1 VTEAQQRYRRLGKY
15 ELHQLLGEGAMG
27 IVWKAYDTV
36 LRRFVALKLLSSSF
50 RKTKDMQERFLR
62 EARAAGAIQHANIV
76 TVYDLGESDGQLY
89 IAMELVEG
97 RDLSDMIALRDP
109 LALERKLD
117 ITIEVLAGLHFAHQ
131 RGVIHRDVKP
141 SNVRVMPDGRIK
153 IMDFGIARLQK
164 ADATGSGAIVGTP
177 TYMAPEQIT
186 NGAITPA
193 TDVFSVGCMLYELLC
208 YQRPFEAESV
218 HGVLYQ
224 VLTTE
229 PRPLRTV
236 APSIPAALE
245 RVVAKAMN
253 KVPHERYES
262 AGQMMSTL
270 QQIRAALSG
279 ADEEATQPLG
289 RWTPLPRPML
299 KLITHASMKA
309 RLAVLGA
316 LAAVVLLLLYAPS
329 QPGQDSTAVAVA
341 PVLPNP
347 PAAQPSASG
356 LTPTAP
362 PTAPGRASRGLAANP
377 DAPPVS
383 LAVSTRRDSALAA
396 RDRAIG
402 AGAQK
407 NSVPSLLLAQTMLE
421 ASDRALQRGDQSLAL
436 RGYVE
441 SAERY
446 GQARE
451 EARTMEREAR
461 RIVERVTPL
470 VQAIPTGRAA
480 ANAGVYLARAESLL
494 TQQDFTLAKMAAQS
508 AEQIGID
515 AGIAPPSTQP
525 ADPRAAIDVLLSDL
539 ERALASE
546 RISNIRVLY
555 PGLTDA
561 DQRAWESFFRDW
573 NQITA
578 KFTIEDFD
586 ARGATATGNVRAQ
599 FQYVPAAGGAPR
611 INRRRFAMRFEKRDV
626 GWRLA
631 GVSELK

>member
-1 VTEAQQRYRRLGKY
+1 MSDASQRYRRLGKY

-36 LRRFVALKLLSSSF
+36 LRRYVALKLLSASF

-76 TVYDLGESDGQLY
+76 TVYDLGESEGQLF

-117 ITIEVLAGLHFAHQ
+117 IATEVLTGLQFAHQ

-141 SNVRVMPDGRIK
+141 SNVRVMPDGRVK

-164 ADATGSGAIVGTP
+164 ADSTGSGAIVGTP

-299 KLITHASMKA
+299 KLITHASMRA
-309 RLAVLGA
+309 RLIVLGA
-316 LAAVVLLLLYAPS
+316 LAAVVLLLVYAP
-329 QPGQDSTAVAVA
+329 GQTAEDPNAGFVNPPPPAPTGLVA
-341 PVLPNP
+341 P
-347 PAAQPSASG
+347 PAAPTSA
-356 LTPTAP
+356 
-362 PTAPGRASRGLAANP
+362 
-377 DAPPVS
+377 PVS
-383 LAVSTRRDSALAA
+383 IAVSSRRDSAIAA
-396 RDRAIG
+396 HDRAIA

-407 NSVPSLLLAQTMLE
+407 NSVPALILAQSMFE
-421 ASDRALQRGDQSLAL
+421 SADQALQRGDQSLAL

-441 SAERY
+441 AT
-446 GQARE
+446 QAYNRARD
-451 EARTMEREAR
+451 EARAMDREAQHM
-461 RIVERVTPL
+461 IERVTPV
-470 VQAIPTGRAA
+470 VQAIPTGRASS
-480 ANAGVYLARAESLL
+480 NAGIFLARAESLL
-494 TQQDFTLAKMAAQS
+494 HEQDFTLAKVAAQS

-515 AGIAPPSTQP
+515 AGIAPPSAQP
-525 ADPRAAIDVLLSDL
+525 ASPREGIDVLLSDL
-539 ERALASE
+539 GRALASQ

-555 PGLTDA
+555 PGLTDSE
-561 DQRAWESFFRDW
+561 RRGWEAFFRDW

-578 KFTIEDFD
+578 KFTVEDFSV
-586 ARGATATGNVRAQ
+586 RGTTANGNVRAM
-599 FQYVPAAGGAPR
+599 FEYIPAKGGAPR
-611 INRRRFAMRFEKRDV
+611 VDRRRFAMRFERKDV

-631 GVSELK
+631 AVTELK

>member
-1 VTEAQQRYRRLGKY
+1 MSDPQQRYRRLGKY

-36 LRRFVALKLLSSSF
+36 LRRYVALKLLSSSF

-76 TVYDLGESDGQLY
+76 TVYDLGESEGQLF

-141 SNVRVMPDGRIK
+141 SNVRVMPDGRVK

-186 NGAITPA
+186 NGAITAA
-193 TDVFSVGCMLYELLC
+193 TDVFSVGCLLYELLC

-236 APSIPAALE
+236 TPSIPAALE

-262 AGQMMSTL
+262 AGQMMSTV

-299 KLITHASMKA
+299 KLITHASMRA

-316 LAAVVLLLLYAPS
+316 LAAVVVLLLYAPG
-329 QPGQDSTAVAVA
+329 QPVDERSSAAAAT
-341 PVLPNP
+341 PP
-347 PAAQPSASG
+347 PASGPPAQP
-356 LTPTAP
+356 T
-362 PTAPGRASRGLAANP
+362 GLAAP
-377 DAPPVS
+377 TPPLTTAPVS
-383 LAVSTRRDSALAA
+383 LAVSSRRDSAMAA
-396 RDRAIG
+396 RDRALA
-402 AGAQK
+402 AGAEK
-407 NSVPSLLLAQTMLE
+407 NTVPSLLLARTMLE
-421 ASDRALQRGDQSLAL
+421 ASDQALQRGDQSLAL

-441 SAERY
+441 AAQRY
-446 GQARE
+446 ALARD
-451 EARTMEREAR
+451 EARVMEREAQHM
-461 RIVERVTPL
+461 VERVTPV
-470 VQAIPTGRAA
+470 VQAIPAGRAA
-480 ANAGVYLARAESLL
+480 SNAGVFLSRAESLL
-494 TQQDFTLAKMAAQS
+494 HEQDFTLAKVAAQS
-508 AEQIGID
+508 AEQIGIA
-515 AGIAPPSTQP
+515 AGIAPPSAQP
-525 ADPRAAIDVLLSDL
+525 TDPRAAIDVLLEDL
-539 ERALASE
+539 GRALSSQ
-546 RISNIRVLY
+546 RIANLRVIY
-555 PGLTDA
+555 PGLTEQERRSWDA
-561 DQRAWESFFRDW
+561 FFREW

-578 KFTIEDFD
+578 KFTVEGFKTQ
-586 ARGATATGNVRAQ
+586 GATATGDVHAI
-599 FQYVPAAGGAPR
+599 FEYVPARGGAPR
-611 INRRRFAMRFEKRDV
+611 VDRRRFAMRFERKDV

-631 GVSELK
+631 AVTELK

>member
-1 VTEAQQRYRRLGKY
+1 MTDSQQRYRRLGKY

-36 LRRFVALKLLSSSF
+36 LRRYVALKLLSSSF

-76 TVYDLGESDGQLY
+76 TVYDLGESEGQLY

-97 RDLSDMIALRDP
+97 HDLSDMIALRDP

-117 ITIEVLAGLHFAHQ
+117 ITMEVLAGLHFAHQ

-141 SNVRVMPDGRIK
+141 SNVRIMPDGRIK

-186 NGAITPA
+186 NGAITAA
-193 TDVFSVGCMLYELLC
+193 TDVFSVGCLLYELLC
-208 YQRPFEAESV
+208 YRRPFEAESV

-299 KLITHASMKA
+299 KLITHASMRA

-316 LAAVVLLLLYAPS
+316 LAAVVVLLLYAP
-329 QPGQDSTAVAVA
+329 G
-341 PVLPNP
+341 P
-347 PAAQPSASG
+347 PAEEAGGAAATIPPAQHVAGGGGPG
-356 LTPTAP
+356 
-362 PTAPGRASRGLAANP
+362 APGGPGGLAAP
-377 DAPPVS
+377 PPPPRTAPVS
-383 LAVSTRRDSALAA
+383 LAVSSRRDSALAA
-396 RDRAIG
+396 RDRAIT

-421 ASDRALQRGDQSLAL
+421 TSDRALERGDQSLAL

-441 SAERY
+441 SAQRY
-446 GQARE
+446 AQARD
-451 EARTMEREAR
+451 EARAMEREAQHM
-461 RIVERVTPL
+461 IQRVTPV
-470 VQAIPTGRAA
+470 VQALPAGRAA
-480 ANAGVYLARAESLL
+480 ANAGVFLARAESLL
-494 TQQDFTLAKMAAQS
+494 REQDYTLAKVAAQS

-515 AGIAPPSTQP
+515 VGIAPPSTQP
-525 ADPRAAIDVLLSDL
+525 ADARGAIDVLLDDL
-539 ERALASE
+539 GRALASQ
-546 RISNIRVLY
+546 RISNLRVLY
-555 PGLTDA
+555 PGLTEEE
-561 DQRAWESFFRDW
+561 RSSWEAFFREW

-578 KFTIEDFD
+578 KFTVEDFKTQ
-586 ARGATATGNVRAQ
+586 GASATGNVRAL
-599 FQYVPAAGGAPR
+599 FQYVPAHGGAPR
-611 INRRRFAMRFEKRDV
+611 MDRRRFAMRFEKKDV

-631 GVSELK
+631 AVTELK

>member
-1 VTEAQQRYRRLGKY
+1 MSDASQRYRRLGKY

-36 LRRFVALKLLSSSF
+36 LRRYVALKLLSASF

-76 TVYDLGESDGQLY
+76 TVYDLGESEGQLF

-117 ITIEVLAGLHFAHQ
+117 IAIEVLTGLHFAHQ

-141 SNVRVMPDGRIK
+141 SNVRVMPDGRVK

-164 ADATGSGAIVGTP
+164 ADTTGSGAIVGTP

-193 TDVFSVGCMLYELLC
+193 TDVFSMGCMLYELLC

-299 KLITHASMKA
+299 
-309 RLAVLGA
+309 
-316 LAAVVLLLLYAPS
+316 
-329 QPGQDSTAVAVA
+329 
-341 PVLPNP
+341 
-347 PAAQPSASG
+347 
-356 LTPTAP
+356 
-362 PTAPGRASRGLAANP
+362 
-377 DAPPVS
+377 
-383 LAVSTRRDSALAA
+383 
-396 RDRAIG
+396 
-402 AGAQK
+402 
-407 NSVPSLLLAQTMLE
+407 
-421 ASDRALQRGDQSLAL
+421 
-436 RGYVE
+436 
-441 SAERY
+441 
-446 GQARE
+446 
-451 EARTMEREAR
+451 
-461 RIVERVTPL
+461 
-470 VQAIPTGRAA
+470 
-480 ANAGVYLARAESLL
+480 
-494 TQQDFTLAKMAAQS
+494 
-508 AEQIGID
+508 
-515 AGIAPPSTQP
+515 
-525 ADPRAAIDVLLSDL
+525 
-539 ERALASE
+539 
-546 RISNIRVLY
+546 
-555 PGLTDA
+555 
-561 DQRAWESFFRDW
+561 
-573 NQITA
+573 
-578 KFTIEDFD
+578 
-586 ARGATATGNVRAQ
+586 
-599 FQYVPAAGGAPR
+599 
-611 INRRRFAMRFEKRDV
+611 
-626 GWRLA
+626 
-631 GVSELK
+631 

>member
-1 VTEAQQRYRRLGKY
+1 VSDAQQRYRRLGKY

-36 LRRFVALKLLSSSF
+36 LRRYVALKLLSASF
-50 RKTKDMQERFLR
+50 RKTKDMHERFLR
-62 EARAAGAIQHANIV
+62 EARAAGALQHANIV
-76 TVYDLGESDGQLY
+76 TVYDLGESEGQLY

-117 ITIEVLAGLHFAHQ
+117 ITIELLTGLHFAHQ

-141 SNVRVMPDGRIK
+141 SNVRVMPDGRVK

-270 QQIRAALSG
+270 QQIRSALSG
-279 ADEEATQPLG
+279 ADDEATQPLG
-289 RWTPLPRPML
+289 RWTPLPKPVL
-299 KLITHASMKA
+299 KLITHASMRA

-316 LAAVVLLLLYAPS
+316 LAAVVLLLLFSPS
-329 QPGQDSTAVAVA
+329 QPGDNEANAVLAPPPVIPPAPTTPLIVPPTVTEAPVSVAV
-341 PVLPNP
+341 
-347 PAAQPSASG
+347 SI
-356 LTPTAP
+356 
-362 PTAPGRASRGLAANP
+362 
-377 DAPPVS
+377 
-383 LAVSTRRDSALAA
+383 RRDSAFAA
-396 RDRAIG
+396 RDRALA
-402 AGAQK
+402 AGALK
-407 NSVPSLLLAQTMLE
+407 NSVPAWILAESIFQ
-421 ASDRALQRGDQSLAL
+421 ASEQALQAADQSRAI

-441 SAERY
+441 AESQYARARE
-446 GQARE
+446 QARV
-451 EARTMEREAR
+451 MNREAR
-461 RIVERVTPL
+461 LMVERVAPV
-470 VQAIPTGRAA
+470 VQALPTGAAA
-480 ANAGVYLARAESLL
+480 ANAGIFLARAESLL
-494 TQQDFTLAKMAAQS
+494 REQDFTLAKVAAQS

-515 AGIAPPSTQP
+515 AGIAPPSPQP
-525 ADPRAAIDVLLSDL
+525 ASPRAAVNVLLSDL
-539 ERALASE
+539 GRALASQ
-546 RISNIRVLY
+546 RIANLRVLY
-555 PGLTDA
+555 RGLTEEE
-561 DQRAWESFFRDW
+561 RRGWEAFFRDW
-573 NQITA
+573 NQISA
-578 KFTIEDFD
+578 KFTVDNFRVQPNAIS
-586 ARGATATGNVRAQ
+586 ATGDVRAI
-599 FQYVPAAGGAPR
+599 FEYVPAAGGAPR
-611 INRRRFAMRFEKRDV
+611 VDRRRFAMRFEKKDV

-631 GVSELK
+631 AVNELK

>member
-1 VTEAQQRYRRLGKY
+1 
-15 ELHQLLGEGAMG
+15 
-27 IVWKAYDTV
+27 
-36 LRRFVALKLLSSSF
+36 
-50 RKTKDMQERFLR
+50 
-62 EARAAGAIQHANIV
+62 
-76 TVYDLGESDGQLY
+76 
-89 IAMELVEG
+89 
-97 RDLSDMIALRDP
+97 
-109 LALERKLD
+109 
-117 ITIEVLAGLHFAHQ
+117 
-131 RGVIHRDVKP
+131 
-141 SNVRVMPDGRIK
+141 MPDGRIK

-186 NGAITPA
+186 NGAITAA
-193 TDVFSVGCMLYELLC
+193 TDVFSVGCLLYELLC
-208 YQRPFEAESV
+208 YRRPFEAESV

-299 KLITHASMKA
+299 KLITHASMRA

-316 LAAVVLLLLYAPS
+316 LAAVVVLLLYAP
-329 QPGQDSTAVAVA
+329 G
-341 PVLPNP
+341 P
-347 PAAQPSASG
+347 PAEEPGGAATTIPPAQHVAGGAGPG
-356 LTPTAP
+356 
-362 PTAPGRASRGLAANP
+362 APGGPGGLAA
-377 DAPPVS
+377 PPPPPRTALVS
-383 LAVSTRRDSALAA
+383 LAVSSRRDSALAA
-396 RDRAIG
+396 RDRAIT

-421 ASDRALQRGDQSLAL
+421 TSDRALERGDQSLAL

-441 SAERY
+441 SAQRY
-446 GQARE
+446 AQARD
-451 EARTMEREAR
+451 EARAMEREAQHM
-461 RIVERVTPL
+461 IQRVTPV
-470 VQAIPTGRAA
+470 VQALPAGRAA
-480 ANAGVYLARAESLL
+480 ANAGVFLARAESLL
-494 TQQDFTLAKMAAQS
+494 REQDYTLAKVAAQS

-525 ADPRAAIDVLLSDL
+525 ADARGAIDVLLDDL
-539 ERALASE
+539 GRALASQ
-546 RISNIRVLY
+546 RISNLRVLY
-555 PGLTDA
+555 PGLTEEE
-561 DQRAWESFFRDW
+561 RRSWEAFFREW

-578 KFTIEDFD
+578 KFTVEDFKTQ
-586 ARGATATGNVRAQ
+586 GASATGNVRAL
-599 FQYVPAAGGAPR
+599 FQYVPAHGGAPR
-611 INRRRFAMRFEKRDV
+611 MDRRRFAMRFEKKEV

-631 GVSELK
+631 AVTELK

>member
-1 VTEAQQRYRRLGKY
+1 MSDAQQRYRRLGKY

-36 LRRFVALKLLSSSF
+36 LRRYVALKLLSASF

-62 EARAAGAIQHANIV
+62 EARAAGGIQHPNIV
-76 TVYDLGESDGQLY
+76 TVYDLGESEGQLF

-117 ITIEVLAGLHFAHQ
+117 IAIEVLTGLHFAHQ

-141 SNVRVMPDGRIK
+141 SNVRVMPDGRVK

-279 ADEEATQPLG
+279 ADEAATQPLG
-289 RWTPLPRPML
+289 RWTPLPRPVL
-299 KLITHASMKA
+299 KLITHASMRA

-316 LAAVVLLLLYAPS
+316 LAAVVLLLLYAP
-329 QPGQDSTAVAVA
+329 GQSAEDQSSRAVV
-341 PVLPNP
+341 NP
-347 PAAQPSASG
+347 PAA
-356 LTPTAP
+356 P
-362 PTAPGRASRGLAANP
+362 PPIPAGT
-377 DAPPVS
+377 PVS
-383 LAVSTRRDSALAA
+383 LAVSSRRDSAVAA
-396 RDRAIG
+396 RERALA

-407 NSVPSLLLAQTMLE
+407 NSVPALILAQSVFE
-421 ASDRALQRGDQSLAL
+421 ASDQALRRGDQSLAL

-441 SAERY
+441 AAQQY
-446 GQARE
+446 GRARD
-451 EARTMEREAR
+451 EARAMDREAQHM
-461 RIVERVTPL
+461 IERVSPV
-470 VQAIPTGRAA
+470 VQAIPTGRVA
-480 ANAGVYLARAESLL
+480 ANAGVLLARAESLL
-494 TQQDFTLAKMAAQS
+494 REQDFTLAKVAAQS
-508 AEQIGID
+508 AEQVGID

-525 ADPRAAIDVLLSDL
+525 PDPRGAVDVLLSDL
-539 ERALASE
+539 ARALASE
-546 RISNIRVLY
+546 RIANLRVLY
-555 PGLTDA
+555 PGLTDPERRSW
-561 DQRAWESFFRDW
+561 QKFFRDW
-573 NQITA
+573 NKITA
-578 KFTIEDFD
+578 KFTLEDFKVQ
-586 ARGATATGNVRAQ
+586 GATATGNVRAM
-599 FQYVPAAGGAPR
+599 FEYVPAAGGAPR
-611 INRRRFAMRFEKRDV
+611 VDRRGFAMRFERKEV

-631 GVSELK
+631 TVTELK

>member
-1 VTEAQQRYRRLGKY
+1 VTDSQQRYRRLGKY

-36 LRRFVALKLLSSSF
+36 LRRYVALKLLSSSF

-76 TVYDLGESDGQLY
+76 TVYDLGESEGQLY

-117 ITIEVLAGLHFAHQ
+117 ITMEVLAGLHFAHQ

-141 SNVRVMPDGRIK
+141 SNVRIMPDGRIK

-186 NGAITPA
+186 NGAITAA
-193 TDVFSVGCMLYELLC
+193 TDVFSVGCLLYELLC
-208 YQRPFEAESV
+208 YRRPFEAESV

-299 KLITHASMKA
+299 KLITHASMRA

-316 LAAVVLLLLYAPS
+316 LAAVVVLLLYAP
-329 QPGQDSTAVAVA
+329 G
-341 PVLPNP
+341 P
-347 PAAQPSASG
+347 PAEEPGGAATTIPPAQHVAGGGGPG
-356 LTPTAP
+356 
-362 PTAPGRASRGLAANP
+362 APGGPGGLAAP
-377 DAPPVS
+377 PPPPRTAPVS
-383 LAVSTRRDSALAA
+383 LAVSSRRDSALAA
-396 RDRAIG
+396 RDRAIT

-421 ASDRALQRGDQSLAL
+421 TSDRALERGDQSLAL

-441 SAERY
+441 SAQRY
-446 GQARE
+446 AQARD
-451 EARTMEREAR
+451 EARAMEREAQHM
-461 RIVERVTPL
+461 IQRVTPV
-470 VQAIPTGRAA
+470 VQALPAGRAA
-480 ANAGVYLARAESLL
+480 ANAGVFLARAESLL
-494 TQQDFTLAKMAAQS
+494 REQDYTLAKVAAQS

-515 AGIAPPSTQP
+515 VGIAPPSTQP
-525 ADPRAAIDVLLSDL
+525 ADARGAIDVLLDDL
-539 ERALASE
+539 GRALASQ
-546 RISNIRVLY
+546 RISNLRVLY
-555 PGLTDA
+555 PGLTEEE
-561 DQRAWESFFRDW
+561 RRSWEAFFREW

-578 KFTIEDFD
+578 KFTVEDFKTQ
-586 ARGATATGNVRAQ
+586 GASATGNVRAL
-599 FQYVPAAGGAPR
+599 FQYVPAHGGAPR
-611 INRRRFAMRFEKRDV
+611 MDRRRFAMRFEKKDA

-631 GVSELK
+631 AVTELK

>member
-1 VTEAQQRYRRLGKY
+1 VSEGQQRYRRLGKY

-27 IVWKAYDTV
+27 IVWKSYDTV
-36 LRRFVALKLLSSSF
+36 LRRYVALKLLSSSF
-50 RKTKDMQERFLR
+50 RKTQDMQERFLR

-76 TVYDLGESDGQLY
+76 TVYDLGEAEGQLY

-97 RDLSDMIALRDP
+97 RDLADMIALRDP

-141 SNVRVMPDGRIK
+141 SNVRVMPDGRVK

-186 NGAITPA
+186 NGAITAA
-193 TDVFSVGCMLYELLC
+193 TDVFSVGCMLYELLS

-229 PRPLRTV
+229 PRALRTV

-270 QQIRAALSG
+270 QQIRSALSG
-279 ADEEATQPLG
+279 ADDEATQPLG
-289 RWTPLPRPML
+289 RWTPLPRPVL
-299 KLITHASMKA
+299 KLITHASMRA

-316 LAAVVLLLLYAPS
+316 LAAVVVLLLYAPG
-329 QPGQDSTAVAVA
+329 QPIADESSELRA
-341 PVLPNP
+341 NP
-347 PAAQPSASG
+347 PAAAPS
-356 LTPTAP
+356 
-362 PTAPGRASRGLAANP
+362 GLAAPPSLP
-377 DAPPVS
+377 DAVPVS

-396 RDRAIG
+396 RDRAVA
-402 AGAQK
+402 AGALK
-407 NSVPSLLLAQTMLE
+407 NSVPAMILAETMFQ
-421 ASDRALQRGDQSLAL
+421 ASEQALQAGDQSRAL
-436 RGYVE
+436 RGYFEAVQQ
-441 SAERY
+441 Y
-446 GQARE
+446 GRARD
-451 EARTMEREAR
+451 EARAMDREAQR
-461 RIVERVTPL
+461 MVQRVTPV
-470 VQAIPTGRAA
+470 VQAIPTGPAA
-480 ANAGVYLARAESLL
+480 ANAAIFLARAESLL
-494 TQQDFTLAKMAAQS
+494 REQDFTLAKVAAQS

-515 AGIAPPSTQP
+515 VGMAPPSPQP
-525 ADPRAAIDVLLSDL
+525 PEARDAVTVLLDDL
-539 ERALASE
+539 GRALASQ
-546 RISNIRVLY
+546 RIANLRVLY
-555 PGLTDA
+555 PGLTDEE
-561 DQRAWESFFRDW
+561 RRGWEAFFRDW

-578 KFTIEDFD
+578 KFTIEDFKLQ
-586 ARGATATGNVRAQ
+586 GATAMGNVRAM
-599 FQYVPAAGGAPR
+599 FQYVPARGGAPR
-611 INRRRFAMRFEKRDV
+611 LDRRRFAMRFERKDV

>member
-1 VTEAQQRYRRLGKY
+1 MSDAAPPPQQRYRRLGKY

-36 LRRFVALKLLSSSF
+36 LRRYVALKLLSSSF

-76 TVYDLGESDGQLY
+76 TVYDLGEAEGQLY

-186 NGAITPA
+186 NGAITPV

-262 AGQMMSTL
+262 AGQMMSML

-299 KLITHASMKA
+299 KLITHTSMRA
-309 RLAVLGA
+309 RLFVLGA
-316 LAAVVLLLLYAPS
+316 LAAVVVLLLYAPGS
-329 QPGQDSTAVAVA
+329 
-341 PVLPNP
+341 
-347 PAAQPSASG
+347 PSPDQA
-356 LTPTAP
+356 TVPTAP
-362 PTAPGRASRGLAANP
+362 PPAATGGAFAAPQPPPRPTA
-377 DAPPVS
+377 PVS
-383 LAVSTRRDSALAA
+383 LAVSSRRDSALAA
-396 RDRAIG
+396 RNRAVA
-402 AGAQK
+402 AGAEK
-407 NSVPSLLLAQTMLE
+407 NTVPSLLLAQTMLE

-441 SAERY
+441 SAQRY
-446 GQARE
+446 NKARD
-451 EARTMEREAR
+451 EARDMEHEAEHM
-461 RIVERVTPL
+461 IQRVTP
-470 VQAIPTGRAA
+470 VVEAIPAGRAA
-480 ANAGVYLARAESLL
+480 SNAGVILARAESLL
-494 TQQDFTLAKMAAQS
+494 REQDFTLAKVAAQG
-508 AEQIGID
+508 AEQIGVD
-515 AGIAPPSTQP
+515 AGVAPPSAQP
-525 ADPRAAIDVLLSDL
+525 PEARRAIEVLLEDL
-539 ERALASE
+539 GRALSSQ
-546 RISNIRVLY
+546 RIANLRVLY
-555 PGLTDA
+555 PGITPDE
-561 DQRAWESFFRDW
+561 RRSWESFFQLW

-578 KFTIEDFD
+578 KFTIEDFKTE
-586 ARGATATGNVRAQ
+586 GTTATGNVRAM
-599 FQYVPAAGGAPR
+599 FQYVPARGGAPR
-611 INRRRFAMRFEKRDV
+611 VDRRRFAMRFEKKDV

-631 GVSELK
+631 GVTEIK

>member
-1 VTEAQQRYRRLGKY
+1 VTDSQQRYRRLGKY

-36 LRRFVALKLLSSSF
+36 LRRYVALKLLSSSF

-76 TVYDLGESDGQLY
+76 TVYDLGESEGQLY

-117 ITIEVLAGLHFAHQ
+117 ITMEVLAGLHFAHQ

-141 SNVRVMPDGRIK
+141 SNVRIMPDGRIK

-186 NGAITPA
+186 NGAITAA
-193 TDVFSVGCMLYELLC
+193 TDVFSVGCLLYELLC
-208 YQRPFEAESV
+208 YRRPFEAESV

-299 KLITHASMKA
+299 KLITHASMRA

-316 LAAVVLLLLYAPS
+316 LAAVVVLLLYAP
-329 QPGQDSTAVAVA
+329 G
-341 PVLPNP
+341 P
-347 PAAQPSASG
+347 PAEEPGGAATTIPPAQHVAGGAGPG
-356 LTPTAP
+356 
-362 PTAPGRASRGLAANP
+362 APGGPGGLAA
-377 DAPPVS
+377 PPPPPRTALVS
-383 LAVSTRRDSALAA
+383 LAVSSRRDSALAA
-396 RDRAIG
+396 RDRAIT

-421 ASDRALQRGDQSLAL
+421 TSDRALERGDQSLAL

-441 SAERY
+441 SAQRY
-446 GQARE
+446 AQARD
-451 EARTMEREAR
+451 EARAMEREAQHM
-461 RIVERVTPL
+461 IQRVTPV
-470 VQAIPTGRAA
+470 VQALPAGRAA
-480 ANAGVYLARAESLL
+480 ANAGVFLARAESLL
-494 TQQDFTLAKMAAQS
+494 REQDFTLAKVAAQS

-525 ADPRAAIDVLLSDL
+525 ADARGAIDVLLDDL
-539 ERALASE
+539 GRALASQ
-546 RISNIRVLY
+546 RISNLRVLY
-555 PGLTDA
+555 PGLTEEE
-561 DQRAWESFFRDW
+561 RRSWEAFFREW

-578 KFTIEDFD
+578 KFTVEDFKTQ
-586 ARGATATGNVRAQ
+586 GASATGNVRAL
-599 FQYVPAAGGAPR
+599 FQYVPAHGGAPR
-611 INRRRFAMRFEKRDV
+611 MDRRRFAMRFEKKDV

-631 GVSELK
+631 AVTELK

>member
-1 VTEAQQRYRRLGKY
+1 MTQAKQYRRLGKF
-15 ELHQLLGEGAMG
+15 ELHDLIGEGAMG
-27 IVWKAYDTV
+27 VVWKAYDSV
-36 LRRFVALKLLSSSF
+36 LRRYVALKLLP
-50 RKTKDMQERFLR
+50 TKVSRTGDIRERFLR
-62 EARAAGAIQHANIV
+62 EARAAGVLQHANIV
-76 TVYDLGESDGQLY
+76 TIYDLGEAESQLF
-89 IAMELVEG
+89 IAMELVDG
-97 RDLSDMIALRDP
+97 RDLSAIITGHEP
-109 LALERKLD
+109 LPLERKLD
-117 ITIEVLAGLHFAHQ
+117 IVIEVLEALTYAHH
-131 RGVIHRDVKP
+131 RGVIHRDIKP
-141 SNVRVMPDGRIK
+141 SNVRIATDGGIK

-309 RLAVLGA
+309 RIGVLGA
-316 LAAVVLLLLYAPS
+316 LAAVVLLLVYAP
-329 QPGQDSTAVAVA
+329 GQTAEDPSSGAAANPPPPAPTGLVA
-341 PVLPNP
+341 P
-347 PAAQPSASG
+347 PAA
-356 LTPTAP
+356 PTGA
-362 PTAPGRASRGLAANP
+362 
-377 DAPPVS
+377 PVS
-383 LAVSTRRDSALAA
+383 MAVSTRRDSAVAA
-396 RDRAIG
+396 RERAIA
-402 AGAQK
+402 AGAEK
-407 NSVPSLLLAQTMLE
+407 NIVPALILAQSMFE
-421 ASDRALQRGDQSLAL
+421 SSDRALQRGDQSLAL

-441 SAERY
+441 AAQAY
-446 GQARE
+446 GRARD
-451 EARTMEREAR
+451 EARAMDREAQHM
-461 RIVERVTPL
+461 IERVSPV

-480 ANAGVYLARAESLL
+480 SNAGVFLARAESLL
-494 TQQDFTLAKMAAQS
+494 HEQDFTLAKVAAQS

-515 AGIAPPSTQP
+515 AGIAPPSAQP
-525 ADPRAAIDVLLSDL
+525 PAARAAVDVLLSDL
-539 ERALASE
+539 GRALASQ

-555 PGLTDA
+555 PGLTESE
-561 DQRAWESFFRDW
+561 RHGWETFFRDW

-578 KFTIEDFD
+578 KFTMEDFTV
-586 ARGATATGNVRAQ
+586 RGGTANGNVRAM
-599 FQYVPAAGGAPR
+599 FEYVPARGGAPR
-611 INRRRFAMRFEKRDV
+611 VDRRRFAMRFERKEV

-631 GVSELK
+631 AVTELK

>member
-1 VTEAQQRYRRLGKY
+1 MTDSQQRYRRLGKY

-36 LRRFVALKLLSSSF
+36 LRRYVALKLLSSSF

-76 TVYDLGESDGQLY
+76 TVYDLGESEGQLY

-97 RDLSDMIALRDP
+97 HDLSDMIALRDP

-117 ITIEVLAGLHFAHQ
+117 ITMEVLAGLHFAHQ

-141 SNVRVMPDGRIK
+141 SNVRIMPDGRIK

-186 NGAITPA
+186 NGAITAA
-193 TDVFSVGCMLYELLC
+193 TDVFSVGCLLYELLC
-208 YQRPFEAESV
+208 YRRPFEAESV

-299 KLITHASMKA
+299 KLITHASMRA

-316 LAAVVLLLLYAPS
+316 LAAVVVLLLYAP
-329 QPGQDSTAVAVA
+329 G
-341 PVLPNP
+341 P
-347 PAAQPSASG
+347 PAEEAGGAAATIPPAQHVAGGGGPG
-356 LTPTAP
+356 
-362 PTAPGRASRGLAANP
+362 APGGPGGLAAP
-377 DAPPVS
+377 PPPPRTAPVS
-383 LAVSTRRDSALAA
+383 LAVSSRRDSALAA
-396 RDRAIG
+396 RDRAIT

-421 ASDRALQRGDQSLAL
+421 TSDRALQHGDQSLAL

-441 SAERY
+441 SAQRY
-446 GQARE
+446 AQARD
-451 EARTMEREAR
+451 EARAMEREAQHM
-461 RIVERVTPL
+461 IQRVTPV
-470 VQAIPTGRAA
+470 VQALPAGRAA
-480 ANAGVYLARAESLL
+480 ANAGVFLARAESLL
-494 TQQDFTLAKMAAQS
+494 HEQDFTLAKLAAQS
-508 AEQIGID
+508 AEQYGID
-515 AGIAPPSTQP
+515 AGIAPPSAQP
-525 ADPRAAIDVLLSDL
+525 ADARGAIDVLLDDL
-539 ERALASE
+539 GRALASQ
-546 RISNIRVLY
+546 RIANLRVLY
-555 PGLTDA
+555 PGLTEEE
-561 DQRAWESFFRDW
+561 RRSWEAFFREW

-578 KFTIEDFD
+578 KFTMEDFKTQ
-586 ARGATATGNVRAQ
+586 GASATGNVRAL
-599 FQYVPAAGGAPR
+599 FQYVPAKGGAPR
-611 INRRRFAMRFEKRDV
+611 IDRRRFAMRFEKKDV

-631 GVSELK
+631 AVTELK

>member
-1 VTEAQQRYRRLGKY
+1 
-15 ELHQLLGEGAMG
+15 MG

-36 LRRFVALKLLSSSF
+36 LRRYVGLKLLSSSF

-76 TVYDLGESDGQLY
+76 TVYDLGESEGQLF

-141 SNVRVMPDGRIK
+141 SNIRVMPDGRVK

-177 TYMAPEQIT
+177 TY
-186 NGAITPA
+186 
-193 TDVFSVGCMLYELLC
+193 VFSVGCLLYELLS

-299 KLITHASMKA
+299 KLITHASMRA
-309 RLAVLGA
+309 RIGVLGA
-316 LAAVVLLLLYAPS
+316 LAAVVLLLVYAPG
-329 QPGQDSTAVAVA
+329 QTAEDPGRAAVANPPPPAPTGLVA
-341 PVLPNP
+341 P
-347 PAAQPSASG
+347 PAAP
-356 LTPTAP
+356 TTAP
-362 PTAPGRASRGLAANP
+362 
-377 DAPPVS
+377 VS
-383 LAVSTRRDSALAA
+383 MAVSTRRDSAVAA
-396 RDRAIG
+396 RERAI
-402 AGAQK
+402 A
-407 NSVPSLLLAQTMLE
+407 
-421 ASDRALQRGDQSLAL
+421 
-436 RGYVE
+436 
-441 SAERY
+441 
-446 GQARE
+446 
-451 EARTMEREAR
+451 
-461 RIVERVTPL
+461 
-470 VQAIPTGRAA
+470 
-480 ANAGVYLARAESLL
+480 
-494 TQQDFTLAKMAAQS
+494 
-508 AEQIGID
+508 
-515 AGIAPPSTQP
+515 
-525 ADPRAAIDVLLSDL
+525 
-539 ERALASE
+539 
-546 RISNIRVLY
+546 
-555 PGLTDA
+555 
-561 DQRAWESFFRDW
+561 
-573 NQITA
+573 
-578 KFTIEDFD
+578 
-586 ARGATATGNVRAQ
+586 
-599 FQYVPAAGGAPR
+599 
-611 INRRRFAMRFEKRDV
+611 
-626 GWRLA
+626 
-631 GVSELK
+631 

>member
-1 VTEAQQRYRRLGKY
+1 MSDGSQRYRRLGKY

-36 LRRFVALKLLSSSF
+36 LRRYVALKLLSASF

-76 TVYDLGESDGQLY
+76 TVYDLGESEGQLF

-117 ITIEVLAGLHFAHQ
+117 IATEVLTGLQFAHQ

-141 SNVRVMPDGRIK
+141 SNVRVMPDGRVK

-164 ADATGSGAIVGTP
+164 ADSTGSGAIVGTP

-299 KLITHASMKA
+299 KLITHASMRA
-309 RLAVLGA
+309 RLIVLGA
-316 LAAVVLLLLYAPS
+316 LAAVVLLLVYAP
-329 QPGQDSTAVAVA
+329 GQTAEDPNAGFVNPPPPAPTGLVA
-341 PVLPNP
+341 P
-347 PAAQPSASG
+347 PAAPTSA
-356 LTPTAP
+356 
-362 PTAPGRASRGLAANP
+362 
-377 DAPPVS
+377 PVS
-383 LAVSTRRDSALAA
+383 IAVSSRRDSAIAA
-396 RDRAIG
+396 HDRAIA

-407 NSVPSLLLAQTMLE
+407 NSVPALILAQSMFE
-421 ASDRALQRGDQSLAL
+421 AADQALQRGDQSLAL

-441 SAERY
+441 AT
-446 GQARE
+446 QAYNRARD
-451 EARTMEREAR
+451 EARAMDREAQHM
-461 RIVERVTPL
+461 IERVTPV
-470 VQAIPTGRAA
+470 VQAIPTGRASS
-480 ANAGVYLARAESLL
+480 NAGIFLARAESLL
-494 TQQDFTLAKMAAQS
+494 HEQDFTLAKVAAQS

-515 AGIAPPSTQP
+515 AGIAPPSAQP
-525 ADPRAAIDVLLSDL
+525 AGAREGIDVLLSDL
-539 ERALASE
+539 ARALASQ

-555 PGLTDA
+555 PGLTDSE
-561 DQRAWESFFRDW
+561 RRGWEAFFRDW

-578 KFTIEDFD
+578 KFTVEDFSV
-586 ARGATATGNVRAQ
+586 RGTTANGNVRAM
-599 FQYVPAAGGAPR
+599 FEYIPAKGGAPR
-611 INRRRFAMRFEKRDV
+611 VDRRRFAMRFERKDV

-631 GVSELK
+631 AVTELK

>member
-1 VTEAQQRYRRLGKY
+1 VSDAPQRYRRLGKY

-36 LRRFVALKLLSSSF
+36 LRRYVALKLLSSSF

-76 TVYDLGESDGQLY
+76 TVYDLGESEGQLY

-117 ITIEVLAGLHFAHQ
+117 IVIEVLAGLHFAHQ
-131 RGVIHRDVKP
+131 RGVVHRDVKP
-141 SNVRVMPDGRIK
+141 SNVRVMPDGRVK

-186 NGAITPA
+186 NGAITAA

-262 AGQMMSTL
+262 AGQMLASL
-270 QQIRAALSG
+270 QGIRSALSG
-279 ADEEATQPLG
+279 ADDEATQPLG
-289 RWTPLPRPML
+289 RWTPLPKPML
-299 KLITHASMKA
+299 KLITHAPMKW
-309 RLAVLGA
+309 RLGVLGA
-316 LAAVVLLLLYAPS
+316 LAAVVILLMYAPS
-329 QPGQDSTAVAVA
+329 TPAPENGAVIA
-341 PVLPNP
+341 P
-347 PAAQPSASG
+347 PAAAAAAPPSAPLSPGG
-356 LTPTAP
+356 LIAP
-362 PTAPGRASRGLAANP
+362 PPAVPDVAPI
-377 DAPPVS
+377 S

-396 RDRAIG
+396 HDRAIS

-407 NSVPSLLLAQTMLE
+407 NNVPAMILGETIFD
-421 ASDRALQRGDQSLAL
+421 ASDQALRAGDQSRAL
-436 RGYVE
+436 TGYVE
-441 SAERY
+441 AARQF
-446 GQARE
+446 GQARD
-451 EARTMEREAR
+451 EARRMEREAQSM
-461 RIVERVTPL
+461 VQRVTPV
-470 VQAIPTGRAA
+470 VQAIPTGRSAA
-480 ANAGVYLARAESLL
+480 DAGIFLARAESLL
-494 TQQDFTLAKMAAQS
+494 REKDFTLAKVAAQS
-508 AEQIGID
+508 AEQIGVD
-515 AGIAPPSTQP
+515 AGIAPPSSQP
-525 ADPRAAIDVLLSDL
+525 VDTPGAIDVLLSDL
-539 ERALASE
+539 GRALSSE
-546 RISNIRVLY
+546 RIANIRVLY
-555 PGLTDA
+555 PGLTEDE
-561 DQRAWESFFRDW
+561 RKGWEQFFQGWD
-573 NQITA
+573 QITA
-578 KFTIEDFD
+578 KFTVEDLKPQ
-586 ARGATATGNVRAQ
+586 GNMATANVRAM
-599 FQYVPAAGGAPR
+599 FQYVPARGGAPR
-611 INRRRFAMRFEKRDV
+611 LDRRRFAMRFEKKEV

-631 GVSELK
+631 AVTELK

>member
-1 VTEAQQRYRRLGKY
+1 MSDAQQRYRRLGKY

-36 LRRFVALKLLSSSF
+36 LRRYVALKLLSAGF

-76 TVYDLGESDGQLY
+76 TVYDLGESEGQLF

-117 ITIEVLAGLHFAHQ
+117 IAIEVLAGLHFAHQ

-164 ADATGSGAIVGTP
+164 ADSTGSGAIVGTP

-245 RVVAKAMN
+245 RVVNKAMN

-262 AGQMMSTL
+262 AGQMMSML

-316 LAAVVLLLLYAPS
+316 LAAVVVLLVYAPS
-329 QPGQDSTAVAVA
+329 QPADGPSNTPAGGAVI
-341 PVLPNP
+341 PP
-347 PAAQPSASG
+347 PA
-356 LTPTAP
+356 TP
-362 PTAPGRASRGLAANP
+362 PGGLAAP
-377 DAPPVS
+377 PPAPPGPPVS
-383 LAVSTRRDSALAA
+383 LAVSLRRDSALAA
-396 RDRAIG
+396 RDRAIA

-441 SAERY
+441 SAQRY
-446 GQARE
+446 AQAHE
-451 EARTMEREAR
+451 EARAMDREAQHM
-461 RIVERVTPL
+461 IERVSPV
-470 VQAIPTGRAA
+470 VQALPAGRAA
-480 ANAGVYLARAESLL
+480 ANAGVFLARAESLL
-494 TQQDFTLAKMAAQS
+494 RAQDFTLAKMAAQS

-515 AGIAPPSTQP
+515 AGVAPPSAQP
-525 ADPRAAIDVLLSDL
+525 PDARGAIDVLLSDL
-539 ERALASE
+539 GRALASQ

-555 PGLTDA
+555 PGLTEDE
-561 DQRAWESFFRDW
+561 RRSWEAFFREW

-578 KFTIEDFD
+578 KFTIEDFKVQ
-586 ARGATATGNVRAQ
+586 GNSATGNVRAT
-599 FQYVPAAGGAPR
+599 FAYVPERGGAPR
-611 INRRRFAMRFEKRDV
+611 EDRRRFAMRFERKDV
-626 GWRLA
+626 GWRLTA
-631 GVSELK
+631 VTELK

>member
-1 VTEAQQRYRRLGKY
+1 VSEAQQRYRRLGKY

-36 LRRFVALKLLSSSF
+36 LRRYVALKLLSSSF

-117 ITIEVLAGLHFAHQ
+117 ITIEVLTGLHFAHQ

-141 SNVRVMPDGRIK
+141 SNVRMMPDGRVK

-186 NGAITPA
+186 NGAITAA

-229 PRPLRTV
+229 PRALRTV

-270 QQIRAALSG
+270 QQIRSALSG
-279 ADEEATQPLG
+279 ADDEATQPLG
-289 RWTPLPRPML
+289 RWTPLPQPLL
-299 KLITHASMKA
+299 KLITHASMRA

-316 LAAVVLLLLYAPS
+316 LAAVVLLLWFS
-329 QPGQDSTAVAVA
+329 PGQSSDDQLNAVLA
-341 PVLPNP
+341 PPPNP
-347 PAAQPSASG
+347 PAATQPM
-356 LTPTAP
+356 
-362 PTAPGRASRGLAANP
+362 GLAAPPAIP
-377 DAPPVS
+377 DGAPVS
-383 LAVSTRRDSALAA
+383 MAVSLRRDSALAA
-396 RDRAIG
+396 RDRAVS
-402 AGAQK
+402 AGALK
-407 NSVPSLLLAQTMLE
+407 NSVPAMILGETMFQSSE
-421 ASDRALQRGDQSLAL
+421 QALQAGDQSRAI
-436 RGYVE
+436 RGYLE
-441 SAERY
+441 AEQQY
-446 GQARE
+446 GRAREQARV
-451 EARTMEREAR
+451 MDREAQQM
-461 RIVERVTPL
+461 VQRVAPV
-470 VQAIPTGRAA
+470 VQALPTGAAA
-480 ANAGVYLARAESLL
+480 ANAGIFLARAESLL
-494 TQQDFTLAKMAAQS
+494 REQDFTLAKVAAQS
-508 AEQIGID
+508 AEQIGVE

-525 ADPRAAIDVLLSDL
+525 PNPRGAVDVLLADL
-539 ERALASE
+539 GRALSSQ
-546 RISNIRVLY
+546 RIANVRVLY
-555 PGLTDA
+555 PGLTEDE
-561 DQRAWESFFRDW
+561 RRGWEAFFRDW
-573 NQITA
+573 NRITA
-578 KFTIEDFD
+578 KFTVDDFKVQQ
-586 ARGATATGNVRAQ
+586 GGVTATGNVRAM
-599 FQYVPAAGGAPR
+599 FEYVPAGGGAPR
-611 INRRRFAMRFEKRDV
+611 VDRRRFAMRFEKKDV

-631 GVSELK
+631 TVSELK